1 MSEGL
6 TSKPFL
12 AALNAAQSSAERHA
26 FRGLRAVL
34 ATDTWLDVSLS
45 FAEDIGGV

>member
-1 MSEGL
+1 MATGEGKTL
-6 TSKPFL
+6 T
-12 AALNAAQSSAERHA
+12 AAIC
-26 FRGLRAVL
+26 AVL